1 MNDHAATAD
10 DHITIA
16 DTITPAI
23 TLLGGVPMLT
33 LLCMIAV
40 RYVASGTF

>member
-1 MNDHAATAD
+1 MSEHAATAD
-10 DHITIA
+10 ETITLS
-16 DTITPAI
+16 DTITPAV

-33 LLCMIAV
+33 LLCMMAV